1 MLRRGRVLHG
11 DLVHPASASCLGCW
25 VLYHFATRL
34 STRSVPA
41 PERHEKYVPS
51 AQPHRSSPDRPHRS
65 NSLPVTP
72 LLRLSLVCPGK
83 NLSRRAVSPAFSL
96 ATSTDLPESE
106 TTSPPSS
113 HTSRRRMVPPHI
125 PAQALRVFLGDSGSG
140 SPTAV
145 FSRAA
150 LQANSLPSKPDHVT
164 SLLTNVPG
172 PPLPSLPV
180 DQRPPGLPPTP
191 SNPGAA
197 SSPLLP
203 TCLAL
208 CSLTVTLDP
217 HHFLPWVLR
226 RAWCPRLL
234 RSPCLPS
241 RLGDRLFSTI
251 LQGSAP
257 GHVGG
262 FPAGVISAL
271 L

>member
-1 MLRRGRVLHG
+1 MTLAQGLQLQFSHVL
-11 DLVHPASASCLGCW
+11 LSKLILSHPN
-25 VLYHFATRL
+25 RIM
-34 STRSVPA
+34 
-41 PERHEKYVPS
+41 
-51 AQPHRSSPDRPHRS
+51 
-65 NSLPVTP
+65 SLP
-72 LLRLSLVCPGK
+72 C
-83 NLSRRAVSPAFSL
+83 
-96 ATSTDLPESE
+96 
-106 TTSPPSS
+106 
-113 HTSRRRMVPPHI
+113 
-125 PAQALRVFLGDSGSG
+125 
-140 SPTAV
+140 SPT
-145 FSRAA
+145 
-150 LQANSLPSKPDHVT
+150 SL
-164 SLLTNVPG
+164 G
-172 PPLPSLPV
+172 PLSPLCLWINAHLGS
-180 DQRPPGLPPTP
+180 PPTP

-226 RAWCPRLL
+226 RAWCPQLL